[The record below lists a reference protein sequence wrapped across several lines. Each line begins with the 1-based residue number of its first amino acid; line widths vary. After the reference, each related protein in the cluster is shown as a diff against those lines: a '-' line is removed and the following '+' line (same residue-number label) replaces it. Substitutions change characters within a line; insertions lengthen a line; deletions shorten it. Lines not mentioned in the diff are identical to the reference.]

1 MFYVIQILQ
10 ETDLILIFFCKKVL
24 DWLIFDVFFIY
35 SYMIGIMQKITY
47 IFQILEI
54 MSTFMALM
62 HQNSNITQLINFTDV
77 SRDVS
82 IISA

>member
-1 MFYVIQILQ
+1 MF
-10 ETDLILIFFCKKVL
+10 
-24 DWLIFDVFFIY
+24 FFIY

-62 HQNSNITQLINFTDV
+62 HHNSNITQLINFTDV
-77 SRDVS
+77 S